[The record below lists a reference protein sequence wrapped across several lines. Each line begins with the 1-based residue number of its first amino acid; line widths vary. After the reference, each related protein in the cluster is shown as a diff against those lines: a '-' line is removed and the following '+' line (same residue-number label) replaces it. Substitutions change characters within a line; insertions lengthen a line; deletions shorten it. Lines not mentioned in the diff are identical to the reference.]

1 MFKPKVPVIVVI
13 SLAAVA
19 AILSYLAGTSFVTQS
34 SSNKW
39 SGVADCNY
47 LVFKDGATTY
57 AKNCYT
63 GVIDY
68 SGTNAGTVIQNAIM
82 SGAKVFIKQGDY
94 TISSTIHLLHGTT
107 LVGENPS
114 QAVTNGRAGTHLR
127 IANGANVD
135 MLAYTG
141 TDRAFFITIRD
152 IFLDGNKSNNSLG
165 SGIYLNK
172 QADDVLIEN
181 IYVDGFAEHGLK
193 FDEAWNYRLFGNT
206 LEHNRLD
213 GMYVKS
219 GTDLKVIGNKFLTN
233 SQFGVEVGTSSS
245 GVGAFS
251 FIGNYVQGNAK
262 HGTRL
267 VNVQR
272 ANLEGNTWEINSNG
286 NVGVYNSLQLENN
299 CSYTKIVGNQFIGS
313 SIARAAIAIIH
324 STSNKVI
331 IMANAMDSHTLSPP
345 IFDVGT
351 GTIIRNNIGYVT
363 ENSGTG
369 MITSGS
375 TSVVITHGL
384 SYTPAASDITITPS
398 NKSTNDYG
406 NIWISNITPTQ
417 FTVNVRNDPGP
428 SNLIFS
434 WAVRRI

>member
-1 MFKPKVPVIVVI
+1 MFRLKVPVIVVI
-13 SLAAVA
+13 SIAAVA
-19 AILSYLAGTSFVTQS
+19 AILSYWAGTNFVTPPL
-34 SSNKW
+34 SNKW
-39 SGVADCNY
+39 PGVADCNY
-47 LVFKDGATTY
+47 LVFREGAITY

-68 SGTNAGTVIQNAIM
+68 SGTNSGTVIQNAIM
-82 SGAKVFIKQGDY
+82 SGAKVFIKQGEY
-94 TISSTIHLLHGTT
+94 AISNTIHLLHGTT
-107 LVGENPS
+107 LVGESPS
-114 QAVTNGRAGTHLR
+114 QAVSNGKAGTHLR
-127 IANGANVD
+127 LANGANID

-141 TDRAFFITIRD
+141 MDRAFFITIRD

-219 GTDLKVIGNKFLTN
+219 GSDLKVIGNKFLTN
-233 SQFGVEVGTSSS
+233 AQFGVEVGTSSS

-286 NVGVYNSLQLENN
+286 NVGTYNGLQLEDD

-313 SIARAAIAIIH
+313 SVTGAAIAITH
-324 STSNKVI
+324 ATSNKVI
-331 IMANAMDSHTLSPP
+331 ISANAMDGHTRSPP
-345 IFDVGT
+345 IYDIGT
-351 GTIIRNNIGYVT
+351 ATIIRNNVGYVT
-363 ENSGTG
+363 ENSGRGT
-369 MITSGS
+369 IISGS
-375 TSVVITHGL
+375 TSVIITHGL
-384 SYTPAASDITITPS
+384 SYTPAASDITIIPT

-406 NIWISNITPTQ
+406 NIWISNVTSTH

-434 WAVRRI
+434 WAVRRV